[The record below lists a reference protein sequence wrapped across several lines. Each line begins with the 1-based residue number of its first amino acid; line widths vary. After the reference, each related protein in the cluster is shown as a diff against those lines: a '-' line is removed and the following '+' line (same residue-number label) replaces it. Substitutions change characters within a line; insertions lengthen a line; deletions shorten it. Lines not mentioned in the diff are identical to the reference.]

1 MLNDIL
7 KVGACEELIK
17 IINEKGYT
25 VREISKNA
33 NLEYKEV
40 KKFMEGETDEL
51 DFLML
56 VNLCNFM
63 NLNVFDFVK
72 DDIKLKE
79 FLNLVY

>member
-1 MLNDIL
+1 MLDDIL